1 MCCLQP
7 PLGPPLVLPETLL
20 WVPGALP
27 NLQSYSETCSCP
39 QVSLPTPDGNPSVQ
53 HCPAFLLCRLPGV
66 SARLPSAPSS
76 QALGTY
82 PPASYRLQ
90 HLSLFEKPFPFP
102 HGCLPLPLL
111 LQGQSA
117 SKSLLL
123 SDPLS
128 ALSSLQCVSGQSHS
142 HHNAKSKDWASPV
155 PHSTCL
161 LVLTA
166 PPPSLTSPPS
176 TPTSL
181 SCLPNHR
188 LLCLC
193 PSFKL

>member
-27 NLQSYSETCSCP
+27 ISSPILKPVPAPRSHCQLQTGIPQFSIAQHSSSAVCLESQPVCP
-39 QVSLPTPDGNPSVQ
+39 LPLLPKLLEPTHQ
-53 HCPAFLLCRLPGV
+53 HPTGFNM
-66 SARLPSAPSS
+66 
-76 QALGTY
+76 
-82 PPASYRLQ
+82 
-90 HLSLFEKPFPFP
+90 SLFEKPFPSP

-117 SKSLLL
+117 SKGLLL

-166 PPPSLTSPPS
+166 PPPPLTSPPS